1 MMKLEASQRQPIL
14 AVCLA
19 LIGIGNITIPNTI
32 PVLSSSYLFLALAIA
47 ALLALHRSIFI
58 FSQLRFSVIIIFT
71 LLTFLPGFLN
81 QPLGEYGRTKL
92 LAVGIAFFLIVAPS
106 AFRNVDQ
113 NIRLIFLILFIIS
126 LVTVLCFFLFS
137 ELSSTGRVVLP
148 GLNPIGTARA
158 CGLAVVLLI
167 TGAMLGRF
175 TSKWQ
180 MVILFIL
187 LGPSVLATFST
198 SSRGPVLAAAISVVL
213 IIVFWNPV
221 SQSRQRLRWSF
232 LFIGILA
239 VVAFLLMD
247 ENSSRL
253 QSTDSSGRDGLFLV
267 AWDAIKE
274 NPAGIGWGNYGT
286 LFSVGWDKDAI
297 NYPHNIFLEIAVEG
311 GWLACLCFLI
321 IFLIAF
327 GNVFRG
333 SRGGNQAAAL
343 VFSLLVFTIV
353 NASLSSDIVGN
364 RLLWLAIGLALL
376 DYSKTEPSECMVD
389 ASEVKSQ
396 QYSEKAGK

>member
-1 MMKLEASQRQPIL
+1 
-14 AVCLA
+14 
-19 LIGIGNITIPNTI
+19 
-32 PVLSSSYLFLALAIA
+32 
-47 ALLALHRSIFI
+47 IFI

-198 SSRGPVLAAAISVVL
+198 
-213 IIVFWNPV
+213 
-221 SQSRQRLRWSF
+221 
-232 LFIGILA
+232 
-239 VVAFLLMD
+239 
-247 ENSSRL
+247 
-253 QSTDSSGRDGLFLV
+253 
-267 AWDAIKE
+267 
-274 NPAGIGWGNYGT
+274 
-286 LFSVGWDKDAI
+286 
-297 NYPHNIFLEIAVEG
+297 
-311 GWLACLCFLI
+311 
-321 IFLIAF
+321 
-327 GNVFRG
+327 
-333 SRGGNQAAAL
+333 
-343 VFSLLVFTIV
+343 
-353 NASLSSDIVGN
+353 
-364 RLLWLAIGLALL
+364 
-376 DYSKTEPSECMVD
+376 
-389 ASEVKSQ
+389 
-396 QYSEKAGK
+396 